1 MIRAGAA
8 AGGVCGAAAAL
19 DDVDGF
25 DGAGAVTGSGAAGAG
40 AAGAGA
46 AAGVAA
52 AGGTAAGAG
61 VGAVVMPGIGELPGG
76 TTGRWELPA
85 GRTGVAGE
93 AVGDALAVIGDS
105 ATPGVVGAAG
115 CGVASTSLAIV
126 TGGPVNAMLLCV
138 PM

>member
-8 AGGVCGAAAAL
+8 AGGVCVAAAL
-19 DDVDGF
+19 GGVDGF
-25 DGAGAVTGSGAAGAG
+25 DEAGAVTGSGAGGTGAGVAAAG
-40 AAGAGA
+40 AA
-46 AAGVAA
+46 AA

-76 TTGRWELPA
+76 MTGRCELPA

-93 AVGDALAVIGDS
+93 AVGDAPAVIGDG